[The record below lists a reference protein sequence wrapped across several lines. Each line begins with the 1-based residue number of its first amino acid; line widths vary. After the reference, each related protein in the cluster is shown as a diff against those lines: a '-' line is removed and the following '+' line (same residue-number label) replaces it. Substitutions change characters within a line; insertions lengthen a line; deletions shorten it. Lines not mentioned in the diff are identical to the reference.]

1 LSLVTVLISLY
12 SIETVNKIMKKFLLT
27 ISILFLASC
36 SSTGVKNISDISPP
50 SSSEGNIYIKRGGGY
65 VLGGTRAIIKI
76 NGNEVGSLWTNEFLK
91 VNMRPGNG
99 TLTVAGD
106 LSAGVFGSTNIPV
119 NAEAGKSYYFITGVE
134 SDKGIGIFLGGA
146 IGQAITG
153 GPFPT
158 QQVSKEAFFGYQG
171 EPASNKPKANTTEQK
186 QNLNLDNK
194 GDIAG
199 QIKSLND
206 LYKSGALSK
215 DEFEKAKTKLL
226 K

>member
-1 LSLVTVLISLY
+1 
-12 SIETVNKIMKKFLLT
+12 MKKFLLT

-76 NGNEVGSLWTNEFLK
+76 NGNEVGSLWTSEYLK

-99 TLTVAGD
+99 ILTVAGD

-158 QQVSKEAFFGYQG
+158 EQVSKEAFFGYQG
-171 EPASNKPKANTTEQK
+171 EPTSNKPKSNITEQK
-186 QNLNLDNK
+186 QNLNQDNK
-194 GDIAG
+194 GDIAS
-199 QIKSLND
+199 QISALNN

-215 DEFEKAKTKLL
+215 DEFDKAKAKLL

>member
-1 LSLVTVLISLY
+1 
-12 SIETVNKIMKKFLLT
+12 MKKFLLT
-27 ISILFLASC
+27 LSILFLTSC

-50 SSSEGNIYIKRGGGY
+50 SLSEGNIYIKRGGGY

-76 NGNEVGSLWTNEFLK
+76 NGNEVGSIWTNEFLK

-119 NAEAGKSYYFITGVE
+119 NAEAGKSYYFITGAE

-158 QQVSKEAFFGYQG
+158 QQVSKEAFFGYQR

-186 QNLNLDNK
+186 QNLNQDNK

-199 QIKSLND
+199 QISALNN

-215 DEFEKAKTKLL
+215 DEFEKAKAKLL

>member
-1 LSLVTVLISLY
+1 
-12 SIETVNKIMKKFLLT
+12 MKKFLLT

-50 SSSEGNIYIKRGGGY
+50 SLSEGNIYIKRGGGY

-171 EPASNKPKANTTEQK
+171 EPTSNKPKSNITEQK
-186 QNLNLDNK
+186 QNSNQDNK
-194 GDIAG
+194 GDIAS
-199 QIKSLND
+199 QINALNN

-215 DEFEKAKTKLL
+215 DEFDKAKAKLL

>member
-1 LSLVTVLISLY
+1 
-12 SIETVNKIMKKFLLT
+12 MKKFLLT

-50 SSSEGNIYIKRGGGY
+50 SLSEGNIYIKRGGGY

-158 QQVSKEAFFGYQG
+158 QQVGKEAFFGYQG
-171 EPASNKPKANTTEQK
+171 EPTSNKPKSNITEQK
-186 QNLNLDNK
+186 QNSNQDNK
-194 GDIAG
+194 GDIAS
-199 QIKSLND
+199 QINALNN

-215 DEFEKAKTKLL
+215 DEFDKAKAKLL

>member
-1 LSLVTVLISLY
+1 
-12 SIETVNKIMKKFLLT
+12 MKKFLLT

-50 SSSEGNIYIKRGGGY
+50 SSSEGNIYIKRGVGY

-76 NGNEVGSLWTNEFLK
+76 NGNEVGSLWTSEYLK

-99 TLTVAGD
+99 ILTVAGD

-171 EPASNKPKANTTEQK
+171 EPTSNKPKSNITEQK
-186 QNLNLDNK
+186 QNLNQDNK
-194 GDIAG
+194 GDIAS
-199 QIKSLND
+199 QISALNN

-215 DEFEKAKTKLL
+215 DEFDKAKAKLL

>member
-1 LSLVTVLISLY
+1 
-12 SIETVNKIMKKFLLT
+12 MKKFLLT
-27 ISILFLASC
+27 LSILFLTSC

-50 SSSEGNIYIKRGGGY
+50 SLSEGTIYIKRGGGY

-99 TLTVAGD
+99 ILTVAGD
-106 LSAGVFGSTNIPV
+106 LSAGVFGSTNIPI

-186 QNLNLDNK
+186 QNLNQDNK

-199 QIKSLND
+199 QISALNN

-215 DEFEKAKTKLL
+215 DEFEKAKAKLL

>member
-1 LSLVTVLISLY
+1 
-12 SIETVNKIMKKFLLT
+12 MKKILLT
-27 ISILFLASC
+27 LSILFLTSC

-50 SSSEGNIYIKRGGGY
+50 SLSEGNIYIKRGGGY

-158 QQVSKEAFFGYQG
+158 QQVSKDAFFGYQG

-186 QNLNLDNK
+186 QNLNQDNK

-215 DEFEKAKTKLL
+215 DEFEKAKAKLL

>member
-1 LSLVTVLISLY
+1 
-12 SIETVNKIMKKFLLT
+12 MKKFLLT
-27 ISILFLASC
+27 LSILFLTSC
-36 SSTGVKNISDISPP
+36 SCTGVKNISDISPP
-50 SSSEGNIYIKRGGGY
+50 SLSEGNIYIKRGGGY

-99 TLTVAGD
+99 ILTVARD

-186 QNLNLDNK
+186 QNLNQDNK

-215 DEFEKAKTKLL
+215 DEFEKAKAKLL

>member
-1 LSLVTVLISLY
+1 
-12 SIETVNKIMKKFLLT
+12 MKKFLLT
-27 ISILFLASC
+27 ISILFLAGC

-50 SSSEGNIYIKRGGGY
+50 SLSEGNIYIKRGGGY

-171 EPASNKPKANTTEQK
+171 EPASNKPKANTAEQK
-186 QNLNLDNK
+186 QNLNQDNK

-199 QIKSLND
+199 QISALNN

-215 DEFEKAKTKLL
+215 DEFEKAKAKLL

>member
-1 LSLVTVLISLY
+1 M
-12 SIETVNKIMKKFLLT
+12 ETVNKITKKFLLT

>member
-1 LSLVTVLISLY
+1 
-12 SIETVNKIMKKFLLT
+12 MKKFLLT

-76 NGNEVGSLWTNEFLK
+76 NGNEVGSLWTSEFLK

-99 TLTVAGD
+99 ILTVAGD

-171 EPASNKPKANTTEQK
+171 EPTSNKPKSNITEQK
-186 QNLNLDNK
+186 QNLNQDNK
-194 GDIAG
+194 GDIAS
-199 QIKSLND
+199 QISALNN

-215 DEFEKAKTKLL
+215 DEFDKAKAKLL

>member
-1 LSLVTVLISLY
+1 
-12 SIETVNKIMKKFLLT
+12 MRKFLLT

-50 SSSEGNIYIKRGGGY
+50 SLSEGNMYIKRGGGY

-99 TLTVAGD
+99 ILTVAGD
-106 LSAGVFGSTNIPV
+106 LSAGVFGSTNIPI

-171 EPASNKPKANTTEQK
+171 EPTSNKPKSNITEQK
-186 QNLNLDNK
+186 QNLNQDNK

-215 DEFEKAKTKLL
+215 DEFEKAKAKLL

>member
-1 LSLVTVLISLY
+1 
-12 SIETVNKIMKKFLLT
+12 MKKFLLT

-76 NGNEVGSLWTNEFLK
+76 NGNEVGSLWTSEYLK

-99 TLTVAGD
+99 ILTVAGD

-171 EPASNKPKANTTEQK
+171 EPTSNKPKSNITEQK
-186 QNLNLDNK
+186 QNLNQDNK
-194 GDIAG
+194 GDIAS
-199 QIKSLND
+199 QITALNN

-215 DEFEKAKTKLL
+215 DEFDKAKAKLL

>member
-1 LSLVTVLISLY
+1 
-12 SIETVNKIMKKFLLT
+12 MRKFLLT

-50 SSSEGNIYIKRGGGY
+50 SLSEGNMYIKRGGGY

-76 NGNEVGSLWTNEFLK
+76 NGNEVGSLWTSEYLK

-99 TLTVAGD
+99 ILTVAGD

-119 NAEAGKSYYFITGVE
+119 NAEAGKSYYFITGVDA
-134 SDKGIGIFLGGA
+134 DKGIGIFLGGA
-146 IGQAITG
+146 IGQALTG

-171 EPASNKPKANTTEQK
+171 EPTSNKPKSNITEQK
-186 QNLNLDNK
+186 QNLNQDNK
-194 GDIAG
+194 GDIAS
-199 QIKSLND
+199 QISALNN

-215 DEFEKAKTKLL
+215 DEFEKAKAKLL

>member
-1 LSLVTVLISLY
+1 LTLVTVLISLY

-27 ISILFLASC
+27 ISILFLTSC

-76 NGNEVGSLWTNEFLK
+76 NGNEVGSLWTNEYLK